1 MTATKEEMEKRVQE
15 EATKRAQEAL
25 TASLGIQNTLE
36 KCQRIRAEWLV
47 LRGFSGTIDEAQK
60 SECFKRNGDTLRG
73 LKDLKK
79 LQEQYEQDLS
89 RISQILISK
98 KSDPKLQ
105 DLQKIVSPTTLADL
119 QKISTYAEA
128 FPVAVAASASVSA
141 PGLAP
146 APAAP
151 IGTPSMLAALFP
163 IEQAAAAPV
172 APASAVPATLFPS
185 SAPAALLPSSSL
197 LAASAP
203 SPLVAMPLVSSSPL
217 ASASAVPATLFPSS
231 APAALLPSSS
241 LLASAPSPLVSGS
254 AFAIMQ
260 ASHEQNKKQEA
271 KLTAE
276 IAALT
281 EQLGKLKAEIEA
293 QEKELPKLQAE
304 QKAKE
309 EKEEKEAKAAKEAQ
323 DKASFLQQ
331 FQQFAALQQ
340 QLIEQ
345 AKRLGIDP
353 SALASAAPAAA
364 SAPVPAKP

>member
-15 EATKRAQEAL
+15 EATKRAQEEATL
-25 TASLGIQNTLE
+25 LGLQNTLE
-36 KCQRIRAEWLV
+36 KCEKIRAEWFA
-47 LRGFSGTIDEAQK
+47 LRKSDGATSAAKEAEALK
-60 SECFKRNGDTLRG
+60 MHGDTLRG
-73 LKDLKK
+73 FQKRKELSK
-79 LQEQYEQDLS
+79 LQEQYQQDLT
-89 RISQILISK
+89 RISQLLIRK

-119 QKISTYAEA
+119 QKISAYAEA

-141 PGLAP
+141 PCLAP

-151 IGTPSMLAALFP
+151 IGTPSMLEALFP
-163 IEQAAAAPV
+163 IEQVAA
-172 APASAVPATLFPS
+172 APASALPATLFPS

-241 LLASAPSPLVSGS
+241 LLAAAPSPLVSGS

-276 IAALT
+276 IAVLT
-281 EQLGKLKAEIEA
+281 EQLEKLKEEIKE

-364 SAPVPAKP
+364 SAPVPTKP